1 MKTLKPLHK
10 SSFWPQFVSHV
21 DIRQLQ
27 FVVAFP
33 QGEMFNNA
41 RGCHKNRSFWNK
53 LELQNLDRFYVSYT
67 KQEKTIYCYGY
78 CVNYSSQNR

>member
-41 RGCHKNRSFWNK
+41 RGCHK
-53 LELQNLDRFYVSYT
+53 
-67 KQEKTIYCYGY
+67 KQIILK
-78 CVNYSSQNR
+78 